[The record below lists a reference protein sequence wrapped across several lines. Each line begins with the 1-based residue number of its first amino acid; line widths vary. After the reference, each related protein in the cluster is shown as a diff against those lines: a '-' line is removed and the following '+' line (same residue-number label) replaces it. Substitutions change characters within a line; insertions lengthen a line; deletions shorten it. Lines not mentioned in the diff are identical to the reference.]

1 MDGGHP
7 FIFRRYPGTVLLV
20 SLAAQATRE
29 PHPMSLAVARAM
41 YRYHSHELLNL
52 PKVIDARK
60 ANQEWVDMVTALTMR
75 GTPPL
80 SHWLRGTPPLP
91 HWLTPPRPQQTIKE
105 AFFDPEPGCDPDPEA
120 SSSADRVNPF
130 EEE

>member
-1 MDGGHP
+1 M
-7 FIFRRYPGTVLLV
+7 LV
-20 SLAAQATRE
+20 SLAAQATRD

-80 SHWLRGTPPLP
+80 P
-91 HWLTPPRPQQTIKE
+91 HWLMPPPPQQTIKE